1 MKKLISMLLVATL
14 LFNFIFCNQVY
25 ASSQDASY
33 TQDDPNIK
41 GSDLEQ
47 GMNDGIWDYAGSAVK
62 LALTPFSTLF
72 GTIAGILAAFF
83 NLFPSLLQFLMKV
96 CVGESFLIE
105 KAVFGEIAIF
115 DVNYFNTS
123 EPYQY
128 TIGNGTYETTFSSDN
143 NMIISLRNSVAK
155 YYYILRLIAVAI
167 ALLVLIYVGIRMTIS
182 TIADDKAKYK
192 KMLIG
197 WIESI
202 VILFL
207 LQYIIVIIFGVGKIF
222 EDLIYNL
229 KCILQASG
237 DISFESQILA
247 EIQKS
252 MLGKAGWNY
261 VLYSVMFWVLVYIQ
275 TKFFLLYYKRLI
287 TVGFLILI
295 APLITVTYP
304 IDKLGDGKAQAFSVW
319 LNEMMMN
326 VFIQPIHAIIYLVFM
341 FTAGEIAKHSIWIA
355 FAFLLVLTK
364 IEKIIL
370 RLFDLRKVTSLK
382 PIDEQRKD

>member
-1 MKKLISMLLVATL
+1 MLLVATL
-14 LFNFIFCNQVY
+14 LFNFIFCNHVY
-25 ASSQDASY
+25 ASDSSY
-33 TQDDPNIK
+33 TQDDP
-41 GSDLEQ
+41 DLSSADVSKILL
-47 GMNDGIWDYAGSAVK
+47 DGVAEYGGNGVN
-62 LALTPFSTLF
+62 LVLTAFSTLF
-72 GTIAGILAAFF
+72 GTIAGILSAFF
-83 NLFPSLLQFLMKV
+83 NFFPAMIRVLMSA
-96 CVGESFLIE
+96 CVGENFLIQ

-115 DVNYFNTS
+115 DVNYFNIS

-128 TIGNGTYETTFSSDN
+128 TIGTGDYEQTFTSDAD
-143 NMIISLRNSVAK
+143 MILSLRKSVAK
-155 YYYILRLIAVAI
+155 YYYILRLIAIAI
-167 ALLVLIYVGIRMTIS
+167 ALLVLIYVGIRMAIS

-197 WIESI
+197 WVESM

-207 LQYIIVIIFGVGKIF
+207 LQYIIVVILGVGKLF
-222 EDLIYNL
+222 GNLVYNL
-229 KCILQASG
+229 KGILEASG
-237 DISFESQILA
+237 DITFEAQILT
-247 EIQKS
+247 EIQGA

-261 VLYSVMFWVLVYIQ
+261 VMYSVMFWVLVYIQ

-295 APLITVTYP
+295 APIITVTYP
-304 IDKLGDGKAQAFSVW
+304 IDKIGDGKAQAFSVW

-326 VFIQPIHAIIYLVFM
+326 VFIQPIHGIIYLVFM
-341 FTAGEIAKHSIWIA
+341 YTAGEIAKQSIWVA

>member
-14 LFNFIFCNQVY
+14 LFNFIFCNHVY
-25 ASSQDASY
+25 ASDSSY
-33 TQDDPNIK
+33 TQDDPNLSSADISK
-41 GSDLEQ
+41 ILL
-47 GMNDGIWDYAGSAVK
+47 DGVAEYGGNGVN
-62 LALTPFSTLF
+62 LVLTAFSTLF

-83 NLFPSLLQFLMKV
+83 NFFPAIIRVLMSA
-96 CVGESFLIE
+96 CTGESFLIQ

-115 DVNYFNTS
+115 DVNFFNIS
-123 EPYQY
+123 EPYRY
-128 TIGNGTYETTFSSDN
+128 TIGTGDYEQTFTSDAD
-143 NMIISLRNSVAK
+143 MIISLRKSVAK

-167 ALLVLIYVGIRMTIS
+167 ALLVLIYVGIRMAIS

-197 WIESI
+197 WVESM
-202 VILFL
+202 VILFV
-207 LQYIIVIIFGVGKIF
+207 LQYIIVVIFGVGKLF
-222 EDLIYNL
+222 GHLVYNL
-229 KCILQASG
+229 KGILEASG
-237 DISFESQILA
+237 DITFEAQILT
-247 EIQKS
+247 EIQGS

-261 VLYSVMFWVLVYIQ
+261 VMYSVMFWVLVYIQ

-295 APLITVTYP
+295 APIITVTYP
-304 IDKLGDGKAQAFSVW
+304 IDKIGDGKAQAFSVW

-326 VFIQPIHAIIYLVFM
+326 VFIQPIHGIIYLVFM
-341 FTAGEIAKHSIWIA
+341 YTAGEIAKQSIWVA

-370 RLFDLRKVTSLK
+370 RLFNLRKVTSLK
-382 PIDEQRKD
+382 PVDEQRKD